1 MGSAWKSNLANEIK
15 KVREILR
22 ERQRNAL
29 LSGDMEKQLSLYI
42 RLELIEAIAAYS
54 VGHKVTSKTC
64 FKKGSLMCRVFDGT
78 KEGRELLSDEE
89 TELCKKIRKEKITDV
104 LMYLQRFVKAT
115 VKTSR
120 ED

>member
-15 KVREILR
+15 KAREILR

-42 RLELIEAIAAYS
+42 RLELIEAIAAS
-54 VGHKVTSKTC
+54 
-64 FKKGSLMCRVFDGT
+64 GT
-78 KEGRELLSDEE
+78 EQGRELLSDEE